1 MMKNTVRFNGKKKNR
16 KKKKNLLKKEKKKTV
31 VVGGGTRLS
40 WRTID
45 TMRVLPARPSINT
58 SSPAASSLTMGVMNI
73 HRVSF
78 FFFFFYTCDVLLA
91 AAADA
96 QLSLSVVSILFV
108 WFLWF

>member
-1 MMKNTVRFNGKKKNR
+1 MMMTVMADDEKYGAVQWKKKNR

-78 FFFFFYTCDVLLA
+78 FFFFLYV
-91 AAADA
+91 
-96 QLSLSVVSILFV
+96 
-108 WFLWF
+108 